1 MATDEEVK
9 EARLRV
15 ERLRQELA
23 NNERARADRER
34 EASNDITLMQLKAEE
49 ARLEAQL
56 ATQGNSSTEEAVR
69 AGAQSPIA
77 AAQTAMDRAALM
89 QKAVAENLVP
99 GEQGTVNQPTPTSP
113 TAPVAPV
120 APTTTSTKKGGK

>member
-15 ERLRQELA
+15 ERLREELA
-23 NNERARADRER
+23 NNERARVDRER
-34 EASNDITLMQLKAEE
+34 EASNDITLTQLKAEE

-56 ATQGNSSTEEAVR
+56 VTQCNSSTEEAVR

-77 AAQTAMDRAALM
+77 AAQADMDRATLM

-113 TAPVAPV
+113 TAPVAPTM
-120 APTTTSTKKGGK
+120 ATKKGGK